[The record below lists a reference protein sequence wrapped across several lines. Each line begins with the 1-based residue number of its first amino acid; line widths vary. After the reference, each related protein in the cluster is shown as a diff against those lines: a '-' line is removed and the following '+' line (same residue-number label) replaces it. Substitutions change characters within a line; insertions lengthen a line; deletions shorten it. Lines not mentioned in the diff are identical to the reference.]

1 MLLCLDCGNTRLKWG
16 LTDTATNAPWLGQGA
31 LALPKINHLPAEIA
45 RLPKPKQIVGC
56 CVAGPEIR
64 AALETVAR
72 ILDVPLLW
80 NESRAAQCGV
90 RNGYEHP
97 GQLGADRWA
106 ALIGARHLHAGN
118 GLVVNAGTATTV
130 DVLDADGLFRGG
142 IILPGLDLMRTS
154 LARGTAALPPGG
166 GGFSFHA
173 LPGNTRNA
181 IASGCLLAT
190 AGAIDRMYAQVAAAA
205 APLCL
210 LSGGAAAALAPL
222 LDIPLRRVDNLVL
235 EGLACIGRSPQFS

>member
-16 LTDTATNAPWLGQGA
+16 ATDAATNASWLAQGA
-31 LALPKINHLPAEIA
+31 LTLAEIERLPAKIA
-45 RLPKPKQIVGC
+45 GLPKPKRIVGC
-56 CVAGPEIR
+56 CVAAPEIR
-64 AALETVAR
+64 AALEDVAQK
-72 ILDVPLLW
+72 LDAPLLW
-80 NESRAAQCGV
+80 SESQATQCDV
-90 RNGYEHP
+90 RNGYDHP

-106 ALIGARHLHAGN
+106 ALIGARQMHAGAC
-118 GLVVNAGTATTV
+118 LVANAGTATAV

-154 LARGTAALPPGG
+154 LARGTAGLPSGG

-173 LPGNTRNA
+173 LPGNTRDA
-181 IASGCLLAT
+181 IASGCLLST
-190 AGAIDRMYAQVAAAA
+190 AGAIDRMFALIAGEP

-210 LSGGAAAALAPL
+210 LSGGAATSIAPL

-235 EGLACIGRSPQFS
+235 EGLACIGRSQKPS